1 VSEGKGPLRSRV
13 LKVIDTLKIGVPT
26 RDLYHYLK
34 YILNR
39 PAVQKNRDFLKSKD
53 KERSPFPAPR
63 LIYKVAGHFDIEA
76 FHQSGS
82 WSADFITA
90 ILKKNGLKINDF
102 PRILDFGCGCGRVT
116 RHWQNL
122 IGPEIHGCDYQRPL
136 VRWCQGNLAFAR
148 FAENGLLSRLNY
160 PDRTF
165 GLIYA
170 ISVFT
175 HLDEQGQHFWI
186 GELSRTLTD
195 GGYLMVTV
203 HGTTRLAELSAGE
216 QESFRSGRPIF
227 HQKRYSGTNVCATYH
242 PKMYVE
248 EIFGREFKLMDFV
261 PGGALDANQDVYLF
275 GKS

>member
-1 VSEGKGPLRSRV
+1 M
-13 LKVIDTLKIGVPT
+13 KIGVPI

-39 PAVQKNRDFLKSKD
+39 QAVQKNRDFLKSKD
-53 KERSPFPAPR
+53 KESSPLPTPR

-90 ILKKNGLKINDF
+90 ILKKHGLDINDF
-102 PRILDFGCGCGRVT
+102 PRILDFGCGCGRVA

-122 IGPEIHGCDYQRPL
+122 IGPEIYGCDYQLPL
-136 VRWCQGNLAFAR
+136 VRWCQKNLTFGL
-148 FAENGLLSRLNY
+148 FEQNGLQSPLGY
-160 PDRTF
+160 PDRSF
-165 GLIYA
+165 GFIYA

-175 HLDEQGQHFWI
+175 HLDEQGQYFWVS
-186 GELSRTLTD
+186 ELSRTLRD

-216 QESFRSGRPIF
+216 QELFRSGRPIF

-242 PKMYVE
+242 PKPYVE
-248 EIFGREFKLMDFV
+248 EIFGRVFKPIDFV
-261 PGGALDANQDVYLF
+261 PGGARDANQDVYLF
-275 GKS
+275 RKS